1 MESTAKEKTMAE
13 VAFEIEGQAAAEIVN
28 VGGDHNVYMNEA
40 RRRAVA
46 IGRAIALTGLLVSL
60 TGLAFLVVAG
70 LETGR
75 ALPPDD
81 WADYTSYV
89 AIRTLVI
96 ASVLIVAG
104 IVVGKVGRVFAR
116 R

>member
-1 MESTAKEKTMAE
+1 MAE
-13 VAFEIEGQAAAEIVN
+13 VTYDIEGQAAEEIVN

-40 RRRAVA
+40 RRRAAAV
-46 IGRAIALTGLLVSL
+46 GRAVALTGLVVSL

-70 LETGR
+70 LETAR
-75 ALPPDD
+75 ALPPND

-96 ASVLIVAG
+96 ASILIVAG
-104 IVVGKVGRVFAR
+104 MAVGKAGRVYAR

>member
-1 MESTAKEKTMAE
+1 MAE
-13 VAFEIEGQAAAEIVN
+13 VTFDIEGQAAAEIVN
-28 VGGDHNVYMNEA
+28 VGGDHNVYTNES
-40 RRRAVA
+40 RRRAAAV
-46 IGRAIALTGLLVSL
+46 GRAIALTGLLVSL

-70 LETGR
+70 LETAR
-75 ALPPDD
+75 ALPPND

-96 ASVLIVAG
+96 ASILIVAG
-104 IVVGKVGRVFAR
+104 IAVGKAGRVYAR